1 MRRTRSTERGHVGA
15 IAPAQDQEVVLA
27 LQVVAKGQ
35 TEPAVLV
42 LAAVPY
48 RHKPERLNGDVLVNR
63 VQVGKPEQLQAPVL
77 HQDVHRRVL
86 REGGAETAYTWP
98 SGLSWYLLTYA
109 LVSSLF
115 PTPGRASRRPQSSI
129 LRASSMAWVAPF
141 CIPFRTWL

>member
-1 MRRTRSTERGHVGA
+1 VRRTRSTERGHVGA

-63 VQVGKPEQLQAPVL
+63 VQVWKPEQLRAPVR
-77 HQDVHRRVL
+77 HKDVHRRVL
-86 REGGAETAYTWP
+86 REGGGDRSAKATDLKEGQRVIGDYT
-98 SGLSWYLLTYA
+98 GYA
-109 LVSSLF
+109 FMESYPTQTSARTITILGSS
-115 PTPGRASRRPQSSI
+115 
-129 LRASSMAWVAPF
+129 
-141 CIPFRTWL
+141 